1 MRSSARPLLLRS
13 LKVIGAAAVCSP
25 MAVVPTC
32 FGFRADDEILIESV
46 LPCIISQAIAL
57 VDTHEQEHASLHLSS
72 PITPLIPVSV
82 VYETGFH
89 PPPPAPRPRLGISTH
104 RSPTS

>member
-57 VDTHEQEHASLHLSS
+57 VDTHEQEHASLLLSS

-82 VYETGFH
+82 VCVTGFQPL
-89 PPPPAPRPRLGISTH
+89 PPGR
-104 RSPTS
+104 RSLRGMSIQR